1 MEKIMAAT
9 GQPGVSVGVLHRGEI
24 VLNHSIGHRDVD
36 AGIKADG
43 DTLYCIASLTKAFV
57 AAALNLVIHENGL
70 SWSDKVAD
78 LVPGLGMQ
86 DDQTLTNRLTL
97 TDLVSHRNGTS
108 SLDQFVQ
115 GLDGRVL
122 VPKKDVVHL
131 MNELPVRSDLGTEF
145 WYSNVP
151 FSVAGKTIED
161 VGKQNRWDEFLQD
174 KVLGPLAMGRTTADA
189 EVVASDS
196 NVATPYACHPS
207 GSVEPLAQPELSAS
221 TLHGCTGGIRS
232 SITDMLKWCRAILSA
247 TKSASR
253 QGPGQTEANSQSPL
267 LGLARL
273 FDGTVII
280 SPRDFRAG
288 EYCRGWVRQT
298 TPTTLGRMSPN
309 RAFFAPVMGRDSS
322 SRLACPHNGETKGFM
337 ASLYLFPEDDAAIVA
352 LSNGAGLSDCTDW
365 IVQDIAQSMLDF
377 QPVNDYVSLAQRA
390 ASMSVGRYHEKFVVP
405 LDEHQVKG
413 TQRPQQRDFVGK
425 YTRSKSNPAI
435 TISVALDGE
444 EGLKITPNSHVNQ
457 SYILKHYHYDTW
469 SLLPGSEEEASRRG
483 YFVIFNN

>member
-1 MEKIMAAT
+1 MEARIRSRIPDMEKILAAT

-43 DTLYCIASLTKAFV
+43 DTLYCIASLTKAFI
-57 AAALNLVIHENGL
+57 AAASNLVIHENGL

-97 TDLVSHRNGTS
+97 TDLVSHRSGIS
-108 SLDQFVQ
+108 SLDQLVQ

-122 VPKKDVVHL
+122 VPKKGVVHL
-131 MNELPVRSDLGTEF
+131 MNELPVRSDLRTEF

-151 FSVAGKTIED
+151 FSVAGKIIED
-161 VGKQNRWDEFLQD
+161 VGKRNRWDEFLQD

-221 TLHGCTGGIRS
+221 TLHGCAGGIRS

-253 QGPGQTEANSQSPL
+253 QGPGQTEPTRNLPCWDL
-267 LGLARL
+267 LVSSTARSS
-273 FDGTVII
+273 
-280 SPRDFRAG
+280 SPRGTFEQANIVEGGCGRQPLQLSG
-288 EYCRGWVRQT
+288 ECL
-298 TPTTLGRMSPN
+298 PTAHSWP
-309 RAFFAPVMGRDSS
+309 P
-322 SRLACPHNGETKGFM
+322 
-337 ASLYLFPEDDAAIVA
+337 
-352 LSNGAGLSDCTDW
+352 
-365 IVQDIAQSMLDF
+365 
-377 QPVNDYVSLAQRA
+377 
-390 ASMSVGRYHEKFVVP
+390 
-405 LDEHQVKG
+405 
-413 TQRPQQRDFVGK
+413 
-425 YTRSKSNPAI
+425 
-435 TISVALDGE
+435 
-444 EGLKITPNSHVNQ
+444 
-457 SYILKHYHYDTW
+457 
-469 SLLPGSEEEASRRG
+469 
-483 YFVIFNN
+483 